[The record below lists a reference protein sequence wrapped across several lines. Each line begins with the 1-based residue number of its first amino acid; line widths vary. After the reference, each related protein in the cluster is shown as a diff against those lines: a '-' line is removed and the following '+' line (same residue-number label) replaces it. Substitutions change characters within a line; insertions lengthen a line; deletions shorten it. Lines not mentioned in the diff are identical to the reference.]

1 MSAIQTYTGIMI
13 DPLNP
18 KKEEIKV
25 EDVAHAL
32 SLLCRANGHFPHF
45 YSVGQHSINCMK
57 EAEARGL
64 SKRVQLACLT
74 HDASEA
80 YLSDVT
86 RPVKAHLPRYKEIE
100 APLQELIWTMWLDAA
115 LNEQERKTVRAID
128 DDILTYE
135 LWKMMGRAPA
145 EENFSLHSVP
155 QTAFTGFATCEE
167 EFLQLF
173 RELREK

>member
-1 MSAIQTYTGIMI
+1 MSEIQTYTGIMI

-18 KKEEIKV
+18 RADEIVV

-57 EAEARGL
+57 EAKARGL
-64 SKRVQLACLT
+64 SKRIQLACLT

-86 RPVKAHLPRYKEIE
+86 RPVKARLPQYKEIE
-100 APLQELIWTMWLDAA
+100 APLQELIWSKWLDAPLDA
-115 LNEQERKTVRAID
+115 EERKAVRAID
-128 DDILTYE
+128 DDMLTYE
-135 LWKMMGRAPA
+135 LWKMMGRSPA
-145 EENFSLHSVP
+145 EADFALCSVP
-155 QTAFTGFATCEE
+155 ATEFSGFTACEE

-173 RELREK
+173 RALI